1 MYKQIFKDQRGFTL
15 LEMMIVIVI
24 LGILATVAI
33 PKYNNSIT
41 SANTAKVQ
49 SDLQVL
55 NTAINMHIIQ
65 YGKDPAALKDLA
77 EYVDNLASL
86 KPPQGK
92 CFIRT
97 GETSTITIT
106 AKDEYT
112 LAASGEAAQ
121 CQGRLLEEFGAARE

>member
-1 MYKQIFKDQRGFTL
+1 MDKQIFRDQRGFTL

-65 YGKDPAALKDLA
+65 YGKDPAALDELA
-77 EYVDNLASL
+77 EYVDNLANL
-86 KPPQGK
+86 KPPLGK
-92 CFIRT
+92 CFIHT
-97 GETSTITIT
+97 GKESTITLT
-106 AKDEYT
+106 AEDKYS
-112 LAASGEAAQ
+112 LATSKETAQ
-121 CQGRLLEEFGAARE
+121 CQGHLLEEFGVTRE